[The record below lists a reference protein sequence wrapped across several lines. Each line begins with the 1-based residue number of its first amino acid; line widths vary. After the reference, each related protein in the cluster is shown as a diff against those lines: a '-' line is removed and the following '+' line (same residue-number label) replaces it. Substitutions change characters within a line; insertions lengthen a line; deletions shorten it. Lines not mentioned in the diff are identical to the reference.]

1 MEDEEI
7 MQDEPT
13 EEEGTPANELLPDRD
28 VLMME
33 KPLSDN
39 RAARYKPAD
48 KKLLRTIVIVF
59 LFLVAALIILF
70 WIFRSYPGAKKPQ
83 PVSPSMEMRSGGE

>member
-13 EEEGTPANELLPDRD
+13 EEEGTPVTELLPDRD

-48 KKLLRTIVIVF
+48 KKLLGTIVIVF

-70 WIFRSYPGAKKPQ
+70 WIFRSSPGTEEPQ
-83 PVSPSMEMRSGGE
+83 PVNPSMEMQSGGE